1 MLGNVATCISYP
13 LRRNLNQMTRKASP
27 CKHWCCWISGRLQFL
42 CLLQPHCWSYK
53 NFLPTPS
60 TLCTEA
66 AGPPSTTDKML
77 LKLSFKWKKEVGE
90 KNVGFI
96 NQRQGIICMPP
107 GWCHNNNALRY
118 SSDLFHKHIYTR
130 VCSIHTADQEWT
142 PEVAREADTSIIYHT
157 WWLPSLQHF
166 HTGVSSCHLFAC
178 KLPMKPHTSPH
189 LQGQVQIQY

>member
-1 MLGNVATCISYP
+1 MSREALLPTHCRAAQV
-13 LRRNLNQMTRKASP
+13 LE
-27 CKHWCCWISGRLQFL
+27 RLQVPPARQTRR
-42 CLLQPHCWSYK
+42 CLSWVSNEK
-53 NFLPTPS
+53 
-60 TLCTEA
+60 
-66 AGPPSTTDKML
+66 K
-77 LKLSFKWKKEVGE
+77 KLVK